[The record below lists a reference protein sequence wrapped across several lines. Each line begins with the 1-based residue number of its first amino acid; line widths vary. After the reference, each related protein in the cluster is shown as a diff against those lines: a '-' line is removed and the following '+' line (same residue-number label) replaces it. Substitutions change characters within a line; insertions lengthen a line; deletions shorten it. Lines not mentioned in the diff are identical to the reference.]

1 MLLGESG
8 GEYRTYRKSKV
19 HQASETTVMMN

>member
-8 GEYRTYRKSKV
+8 GEYHTYRKSKV
-19 HQASETTVMMN
+19 HQASENTVIMN